1 MLAWTLYCRDHIT
14 ALRER
19 ERKHRHAINMAKRSR
34 EQASKFLKETMT
46 RYVIGELDVPRV
58 VARLPQLKQIFLS

>member
-1 MLAWTLYCRDHIT
+1 MVNLYMCKYRENIT

-19 ERKHRHAINMAKRSR
+19 ERKHRHAINMAKKSR

-46 RYVIGELDVPRV
+46 RWAYINL
-58 VARLPQLKQIFLS
+58 FLS